1 MPGRHCCTRTAALQ
15 RGSTMARLC
24 MMQRVRDGCAY
35 FLQHFTPHACP
46 LAKRVTTLT
55 CSRCRRWQVRA
66 PGGVLLL
73 PVYGHLGGRTT
84 GFVRHASSCLRRPRT
99 VAAHGPRYE
108 GCCVAS
114 AQSAESAPSLDAGY
128 TQPGWAI
135 RSWQHNRGATEGAK
149 GGRVTTDVAGV
160 VGATLLNPPPLVIH
174 EKGATP
180 PIVRGDAAL

>member
-1 MPGRHCCTRTAALQ
+1 
-15 RGSTMARLC
+15 MARLC

-108 GCCVAS
+108 GCRFPS
-114 AQSAESAPSLDAGY
+114 AQPAESAPSLDAGY

-135 RSWQHNRGATEGAK
+135 RSWQHNRWHNGRNTGWPCDHRCGCVEGLRRCRGHPIEPTSPCDSREGRDTPYRTWRRRSLTPLSERHTES
-149 GGRVTTDVAGV
+149 
-160 VGATLLNPPPLVIH
+160 
-174 EKGATP
+174 
-180 PIVRGDAAL
+180 